1 MFTGLYFCSFHAI
14 GSLPSSLC
22 FEVRVVLGLF
32 GGKMLLLPW
41 GFSVTV
47 RPTLRLFLSHFY
59 LCWKLSNSA
68 VSKLQ
73 TSCPAFMNLTLLM
86 EFTAD
91 FSNSRFDLCVKMSA
105 LRCAVFLRARVKE
118 KDQAFKE

>member
-22 FEVRVVLGLF
+22 FEVRVVLGLL

-47 RPTLRLFLSHFY
+47 RPTLRLFLIT
-59 LCWKLSNSA
+59 LLLMCWELSKST
-68 VSKLQ
+68 VYKLQ
-73 TSCPAFMNLTLLM
+73 TSCPAFMDLT
-86 EFTAD
+86 
-91 FSNSRFDLCVKMSA
+91 
-105 LRCAVFLRARVKE
+105 
-118 KDQAFKE
+118 